1 MEEEIIPSSDTLPTN
16 RKFSPLESHYYP
28 TGVKFVKKIKYSAES
43 TCNAAGGVGMH
54 NAVRWGD
61 SGLFAPSLGGADYPK
76 FSGHEPTHPNTISKQ
91 TTQTQLS

>member
-54 NAVRWGD
+54 NAVR
-61 SGLFAPSLGGADYPK
+61 
-76 FSGHEPTHPNTISKQ
+76 
-91 TTQTQLS
+91 